1 MTVNQLYT
9 LKCIRGGE
17 KKTIKEVEKKLNI
30 TRANIRFYEK
40 EGLLQPK
47 RCDNEYRDYSEDDL
61 KRLEK
66 ILIFR
71 KCNISIE
78 NIQHIAEA
86 LNIEPYLLLM
96 DPQNLSE

>member
-1 MTVNQLYT
+1 MTRNQLYT
-9 LKCIRGGE
+9 LQSIRGGE
-17 KKTIKEVEKKLNI
+17 KMTIKEVEKKLNI

-66 ILIFR
+66 ILIV
-71 KCNISIE
+71 
-78 NIQHIAEA
+78 H
-86 LNIEPYLLLM
+86 
-96 DPQNLSE
+96 

>member
-1 MTVNQLYT
+1 M
-9 LKCIRGGE
+9 
-17 KKTIKEVEKKLNI
+17 TIKEVEKKLNI

-78 NIQHIAEA
+78 NIRLIF
-86 LNIEPYLLLM
+86 NGVKILM
-96 DPQNLSE
+96 RFLKNKFL

>member
-1 MTVNQLYT
+1 MHLIHYFAVNVRYYRN
-9 LKCIRGGE
+9 KCGYSQE
-17 KKTIKEVEKKLNI
+17 YLAEL
-30 TRANIRFYEK
+30 A
-40 EGLLQPK
+40 GLH
-47 RCDNEYRDYSEDDL
+47 RTYISAVDL

-66 ILIFR
+66 ILLFR

>member
-1 MTVNQLYT
+1 M
-9 LKCIRGGE
+9 
-17 KKTIKEVEKKLNI
+17 TIKEVEKKLNI

-66 ILIFR
+66 I
-71 KCNISIE
+71 
-78 NIQHIAEA
+78 
-86 LNIEPYLLLM
+86 
-96 DPQNLSE
+96 

>member
-1 MTVNQLYT
+1 M
-9 LKCIRGGE
+9 
-17 KKTIKEVEKKLNI
+17 TIKEVEKKLNI